1 MNSVTV
7 DEEVNLREQNFAN
20 RFMKHVLLFFF
31 LFPTT
36 LLAQPKS
43 DKSWM
48 LGPFQKANAANPI
61 LDAKASTTF
70 DCPVQQKTVRWEE
83 KDVYNPT
90 AVVHNNNVYMI
101 YRAEDTVRRVGG
113 TSRLG
118 LAVSTDGIHF
128 NRMPKPV
135 FYPDNDAMKTY
146 EWAGGCEDP
155 RIVESP
161 NGVYVM
167 TYTAY
172 DGDKA
177 RLCVAT
183 SRNLTD
189 WKKQGLAFG
198 EFDNGKY
205 RNSWSKSGAIVCKRV
220 GSRFVAQKINGT
232 YWMYWGDKPQLKL
245 ATSPDLLHWTP
256 LETNRS
262 GNEGGNLLAVAESRK
277 GKHDYR
283 LIEPGPFALITK
295 NGILL
300 IYNGMNDAKNGDVN
314 LPEGAYAGG
323 QLLFDA
329 KNPAK
334 LIDRSDTYFIK
345 PDQPYE
351 MQGQVNQ
358 VVFLEGMVP
367 FRGRWFL
374 YYGTADSKIGVATA
388 KQ

>member
-1 MNSVTV
+1 M
-7 DEEVNLREQNFAN
+7 R
-20 RFMKHVLLFFF
+20 KHYPGLPLLLFF
-31 LFPTT
+31 LTPIL
-36 LLAQPKS
+36 LLAQPTASKP
-43 DKSWM
+43 WM
-48 LGPFQKANAANPI
+48 LGPFQKRNAVNPI
-61 LDAKASTTF
+61 LDANRQSTF
-70 DCPVQQKTVRWEE
+70 FCPVRKTIVRWEE

-90 AVVHNNNVYMI
+90 AVVRNNKVYLI

-118 LAVSTDGIHF
+118 LAVSSDGLHF
-128 NRMPKPV
+128 TRMPKPV
-135 FYPDNDAMKTY
+135 FYPSNDAMKVY
-146 EWAGGCEDP
+146 EWEGGCEDP

-183 SRNLTD
+183 SKDLVS
-189 WKKQGLAFG
+189 WQKHGLAFDQYEG
-198 EFDNGKY
+198 GKY
-205 RNSWSKSGAIVCKRV
+205 RNQWSKSGAIVGKRV
-220 GSRFVAQKINGT
+220 GNRLVAERINGT
-232 YWMYWGDKPQLKL
+232 YWMYWGDQPQLRM
-245 ATSPDLLHWTP
+245 ATSPDLIHWTP
-256 LETNRS
+256 LETD
-262 GNEGGNLLAVAESRK
+262 GKPTPAAESRR
-277 GKHDYR
+277 GRHDVR
-283 LIEPGPFALITK
+283 LIEPGPYALLTPA
-295 NGILL
+295 GILL
-300 IYNGMNDAKNGDVN
+300 IYNGMNDAVNGDTN
-314 LPEGAYAGG
+314 LPEGAYSGG

-329 KNPAK
+329 NDPAK
-334 LIDRSDTYFIK
+334 LLDRSETYFIR

-351 MQGQVNQ
+351 VQGQVNQ